1 MRVLRVEAENFASYA
16 HLAFTFTSQGLT
28 LIQGANGAG
37 KSTLCDLIPWCLWG
51 QTAKGGAV
59 SEVLSWPGDKVTK
72 VTLFLEKVTICRAR
86 GKAKDN
92 DLWWDMGQGPQRGK
106 DLIDSQK
113 LLNDILGVTYETY
126 MAGAYYHEFSQTAQF
141 FNTTAKNRRLITE
154 ELVDLTLATTLQAK
168 AQDCKKALTKTLSD
182 QVNRIS
188 RLIAHLDATRNSLKN
203 AQLRHIQWEIETNT
217 RNANIQVKYDKFEQ
231 DREFDLNE
239 ARRALKTHK
248 DLIQPL
254 PNTDLYPKCPTCG
267 QDTESPEVHTA
278 RHQKAIND
286 RSQQRIEI
294 LSEKIKEI
302 KLRVNPHK
310 TETVSTISP
319 YTKEIA
325 DLETE
330 NVNLDYER
338 NLLQSEIDELA
349 NKVEDLELLQ
359 DVIADYRTTTIKNAI
374 SSLEHT
380 TNELL
385 TEHFD
390 AELRIA
396 FSAEDADKLEVEIM
410 KDGNQCSFTQLSKG
424 QRCILKLCFGVA
436 VMKAVE
442 TTNAVFFPQIWMDE
456 ALDGLSDTFKYK
468 AFSLFQKLAL
478 SKESIFIVEH
488 SEAFKNLFDNAY
500 TVSLVNGVSE
510 VAKTI

>member
-1 MRVLRVEAENFASYA
+1 MRILRVEAENFASYEK
-16 HLAFTFTSQGLT
+16 LSFDFTNQGLT

-37 KSTLCDLIPWCLWG
+37 KSTLCDLTPWCLWG

-72 VTLFLEKVTICRAR
+72 VTLFLENVTICRAR

-92 DLWWDMGQGPQRGK
+92 DLWWDIGQGPQRGK
-106 DLIDSQK
+106 DLIDTQK
-113 LLNDILGVTYETY
+113 LLNGILGITYDTY

-168 AQDCKKALTKTLSD
+168 TSEVKKTAVKDLSD
-182 QVNRIS
+182 QANRLS
-188 RLIAHLDATRNSLKN
+188 RLTARLDATRNFLKN
-203 AQLRHIQWEIETNT
+203 AQLRHVQWEIETNT
-217 RNANIQVKYDKFEQ
+217 RNANIQAKYDKFEQ

-254 PNTDLYPKCPTCG
+254 PDTDLYPKCPTCG
-267 QDTESPEVHTA
+267 QDTESPEVHAA

-310 TETVSTISP
+310 TENVPIISP
-319 YTKEIA
+319 YAKEIA
-325 DLETE
+325 DLETD
-330 NVNLDYER
+330 NANLDYER

-349 NKVEDLELLQ
+349 SKVEDLELLQ
-359 DVIADYRTTTIKNAI
+359 EVIADYRTTTIKNAI
-374 SSLEHT
+374 SSLKHT

-396 FSAEDADKLEVEIM
+396 FSAEDADKLEVEIT
-410 KDGNQCSFTQLSKG
+410 KDGNRCSFTQLSKG

-436 VMKAVE
+436 VMRAVE
-442 TTNAVFFPQIWMDE
+442 TNNAVSFPQVFFDE

-468 AFSLFQKLAL
+468 AFSLLQKLAL

-488 SEAFKNLFDNAY
+488 SEAFKSLFDSAY
-500 TVSLVNGVSE
+500 TVSLVNGVSQIE
-510 VAKTI
+510 KA